1 MRVAAT
7 RPQTSTA
14 SRGVSGTFRKLATAL
29 RQAPAVIPGAPVTGG
44 RVGGV
49 PLDKVTISDLAQGRA
64 AEEADREQQED
75 RRQQDIG
82 SPQDPQLAGAQAL
95 MAKRQVSANGVVALA
110 AHTAHTPGAAL
121 KLLT

>member
-1 MRVAAT
+1 MRVAAPS
-7 RPQTSTA
+7 PQTSTA

-29 RQAPAVIPGAPVTGG
+29 RQAPAVILGAPVTGG
-44 RVGGV
+44 RAGGV

-64 AEEADREQQED
+64 AEEAAREQQD
-75 RRQQDIG
+75 SG

-95 MAKRQVSANGVVALA
+95 MAKRQVSANGAIALA